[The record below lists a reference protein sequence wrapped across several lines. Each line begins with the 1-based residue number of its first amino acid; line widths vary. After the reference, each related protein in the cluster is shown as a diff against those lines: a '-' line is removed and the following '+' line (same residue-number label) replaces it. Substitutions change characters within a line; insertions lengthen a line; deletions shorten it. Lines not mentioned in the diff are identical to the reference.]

1 MNNAIS
7 KLIRLILFT
16 DLSLDIYVYI
26 SNNVKA
32 LILEKQVC
40 FVSVEMGKHRRS
52 VKKFTCLWNLLTF
65 KKYEYKSE
73 FNFNVLIK

>member
-1 MNNAIS
+1 MAQNMFIKDKEKENLIPWYLHNNAIS

-32 LILEKQVC
+32 LILGASLFC
-40 FVSVEMGKHRRS
+40 F
-52 VKKFTCLWNLLTF
+52 C
-65 KKYEYKSE
+65 
-73 FNFNVLIK
+73 